1 MALITASKSALDV
14 HIRGTI
20 GKFRVSTEDKNYA
33 GVDVKYVLTRVALSD
48 IASDTKLL
56 SMLAPVREVFDLS
69 QLDFDEIMQRD
80 IDDARVSLELIPYL
94 LDTSTSGQIK
104 LFPPIVAVAMPRKPT
119 SRMPESLYNKVEY
132 SSQASTDHPG
142 ITEKRITA
150 GKIGEE
156 QFEFFELYK
165 ENKALDDG
173 AELRLASSNSTL
185 AIVDGQHRAMAL
197 LALFRNLSGGWSD
210 SRVSPYEDYYKV
222 WPEKLIKKYNL
233 SELQL
238 PLLIC
243 TFPQLDIDTNAG
255 TDVIKAARRVFLT
268 LNKTAK
274 RVSDSRNKLLNDQD
288 IVADLLRATLSHIKN
303 LGVRDDTALRL
314 WNIELDQEG
323 DRMRIVSEAAFSGVS
338 HLYHMIDNLMMSP
351 QPARKIEARAR
362 IGAPRRRL
370 DEAYDRLNLKDDLTT
385 EQRNLN
391 SKTNYSEDFA
401 KHLRRK
407 WEELYIPIIDRIFS
421 KFLPF
426 SAFSLAGINIE
437 RKLTLGRDTVLSKML
452 FHGESTA
459 RTFEE
464 FHDGLERR
472 ISEPEWNTPE
482 IKQTLDETTAVLNAR
497 KKAVGELKELRA
509 KYLLNELPT
518 SAKRIVIVNDAVIKP
533 IRDAIDKIFDTVIN
547 TIAFQTALICTYA
560 EAIKEVYKD
569 VGKAPVGALDE
580 YLTGINSLFAPTNLE
595 KLNDF
600 LRIFEGEFSNDGTL
614 KWIPGGQW
622 TFRSVVLSGELQPA
636 EWPKYRYLLLELW
649 KPSEPELKKWVESD
663 RRLLRSSVA
672 KLFYKRRLNEFCEVN
687 RVAVVDISVEQEKAI
702 KKDTVEIYERFLSSV
717 THKKTTLEKS
727 IFDDDG
733 SSPLPTELSTSQD
746 DAGNVE
752 I

>member
-20 GKFRVSTEDKNYA
+20 GKFRVSTKAKNYA

-94 LDTSTSGQIK
+94 LDISTSGQIK

-119 SRMPESLYNKVEY
+119 SRTPEALYNTVKY
-132 SSQASTDHPG
+132 SDQPSKEHDG
-142 ITEKRITA
+142 ITEKKITA
-150 GKIGEE
+150 GEIGEE
-156 QFEFFELYK
+156 QFEFFQLYQGD
-165 ENKALDDG
+165 KALDDG
-173 AELRLASSNSTL
+173 AELRLSSSNSTL

-210 SRVSPYEDYYKV
+210 SKVSPYEDYYKV
-222 WPEKLIKKYNL
+222 WPKKLIETFDL

-243 TFPQLDIDTNAG
+243 TFPQLDNQTTAG

-288 IVADLLRATLSHIKN
+288 IVADLLRATLSHVKN
-303 LGVRDDTALRL
+303 LGLRDDTALRL

-338 HLYHMIDNLMMSP
+338 HLYHMIDNLMMAP
-351 QPARKIEARAR
+351 QPARKIEARGKV
-362 IGAPRRRL
+362 GAPRKRL
-370 DEAYDRLNLKDDLTT
+370 DEAYDRLNLKEDLTQ

-391 SKTNYSEDFA
+391 SKINYSEDFA
-401 KHLRRK
+401 KHFRKK

-421 KFLPF
+421 KFQPF
-426 SAFSLAGINIE
+426 SAFSMAGINIE
-437 RKLTLGRDTVLSKML
+437 KKLAAQRDTVLGKML

-472 ISEPEWNTPE
+472 ISEPDWNTPE
-482 IKQTLDETTAVLNAR
+482 IRQTLDNTTAVLGAR
-497 KKAVGELKELRA
+497 KKAVSELKELRA
-509 KYLLNELPT
+509 KYLLDGLT
-518 SAKRIVIVNDAVIKP
+518 SSAKKIVIINDAVAKP
-533 IRDAIDKIFDTVIN
+533 IRDAIDRIFDTVFN
-547 TIAFQTALICTYA
+547 TIAFQTALVCTYA

-569 VGKAPVGALDE
+569 VSTAPEGALDE
-580 YLTGINSLFAPTNLE
+580 YLAGANSLFSPTNFE

-600 LRIFEGEFSNDGTL
+600 LRVFEGEFINEAGL
-614 KWIPGGQW
+614 KWIPGGPW

-649 KPSEPELKKWVESD
+649 KPTEPELKKWVEAD

-672 KLFYKRRLNEFCEVN
+672 KLFYKRRLNDFCEVN
-687 RVAVVDISVEQEKAI
+687 RLAVVDVSVDQEKI
-702 KKDTVEIYERFLSSV
+702 LKRETIEIYGRFLSSIA
-717 THKKTTLEKS
+717 HKKTILEES
-727 IFDDDG
+727 IFEDDG
-733 SSPLPTELSTSQD
+733 SSPLPTQLSIPQD
-746 DAGNVE
+746 EDLE
-752 I
+752 E

>member
-33 GVDVKYVLTRVALSD
+33 GVDVNYVLTRVALSD
-48 IASDTKLL
+48 VASDTKLL

-119 SRMPESLYNKVEY
+119 SRTPENLYHKVEY
-132 SSQASTDHPG
+132 STQASEEHKG

-150 GKIGEE
+150 GQIGEE
-156 QFEFFELYK
+156 QFEFFQLYQGD
-165 ENKALDDG
+165 KALDDG
-173 AELRLASSNSTL
+173 AELRLSSSNSTL

-222 WPEKLIKKYNL
+222 WPEKLIKNYNL

-243 TFPQLDIDTNAG
+243 TFPQLDSETTAG

-288 IVADLLRATLSHIKN
+288 IVADLLRTTLSHVKS
-303 LGVRDDTALRL
+303 LGLRDDTALRL
-314 WNIELDQEG
+314 WNVELDQEG
-323 DRMRIVSEAAFSGVS
+323 DRVRIVSDAAFSGVS
-338 HLYHMIDNLMMSP
+338 HLYHMIDNLMMAP
-351 QPARKIEARAR
+351 QPARKIEARGK
-362 IGAPRRRL
+362 IGAPRKRL
-370 DEAYDRLNLKDDLTT
+370 DQAYDRLNLKDELTQ
-385 EQRNLN
+385 EQRDLN

-401 KHLRRK
+401 KHFRKK
-407 WEELYIPIIDRIFS
+407 WEDLYIPIIDKIFA
-421 KFLPF
+421 KFQPF

-437 RKLTLGRDTVLSKML
+437 HQLIARRDTVLSKML
-452 FHGESTA
+452 FDGQSTA

-482 IKQTLDETTAVLNAR
+482 IKQTLINTSGVLNAR
-497 KKAVGELKELRA
+497 KKAVSDLKELRA
-509 KYLLNELPT
+509 KYLLDGLV
-518 SAKRIVIVNDAVIKP
+518 SSSKKIVMVNDVVVKP
-533 IRDAIDKIFDTVIN
+533 IRDAIDKIFDTVFN
-547 TIAFQTALICTYA
+547 TIAFQTALVCTYA

-569 VGKAPVGALDE
+569 VNSAPDGTLDE
-580 YLTGINSLFAPTNLE
+580 YLVGANSLFAPTNLD

-600 LRIFEGEFSNDGTL
+600 LRIFEGEFSNDGGI
-614 KWIPGGQW
+614 KWIPGGPW

-636 EWPKYRYLLLELW
+636 EWPKYRYLMLELW
-649 KPSEPELKKWVESD
+649 TPTEPDLKKWIEDD
-663 RRLLRSSVA
+663 RRSLRSAVA
-672 KLFYKRRLNEFCEVN
+672 KQFYKRRLNEFCEVN
-687 RVAVVDISVEQEKAI
+687 RLAAGDVSTEQEKTL
-702 KKDTVEIYERFLSSV
+702 KKGTIEIYTRFLSSI
-717 THKKTTLEKS
+717 THKKVHLEES
-727 IFDDDG
+727 IFNDDG
-733 SSPLPTELSTSQD
+733 ALPEQAEVSISED
-746 DAGNVE
+746 EGSE
-752 I
+752 E